1 MDFSTKPW
9 WLTDTYDK
17 EEPMG
22 QLFDDAN
29 KTPFGPNGPALVK
42 LWNDG
47 TTSKGWGS
55 EEFMARYMKKEFEPR
70 RILHGYRYKKW
81 NFAFIMRS
89 LQYICID
96 IDGKNGGFDHV
107 GELGFLPPTAAE
119 TSKSGNGYHLFYQ
132 VDDNWDLKEGFSSYR
147 DHIGIV
153 TGVDVRGVGCV
164 YHYPSQRWNHR
175 KPAMIPFYLKQKLL
189 QKVQQQR
196 LQAANIQKV
205 LELDKEEIAM
215 MHAELIDELDKPIAD
230 GKRNNTLFAIGSKM
244 KQAQVPNWDVLVGDR
259 ATQVGLDD
267 DEIDKLISNINS
279 YA

>member
-1 MDFSTKPW
+1 MTQPIGPPVVTREWVARLASLVHELRPDWQEPGIRSA
-9 WLTDTYDK
+9 LTRVADRPLIDVAAAAIAASRRTD
-17 EEPMG
+17 
-22 QLFDDAN
+22 QR
-29 KTPFGPNGPALVK
+29 TPAIIAA
-42 LWNDG
+42 DG
-47 TTSKGWGS
+47 THWAKADTQRTYT
-55 EEFMARYMKKEFEPR
+55 EA
-70 RILHGYRYKKW
+70 
-81 NFAFIMRS
+81 
-89 LQYICID
+89 
-96 IDGKNGGFDHV
+96 
-107 GELGFLPPTAAE
+107 
-119 TSKSGNGYHLFYQ
+119 
-132 VDDNWDLKEGFSSYR
+132 
-147 DHIGIV
+147 GIV

-267 DEIDKLISNINS
+267 DEIDKLISNISS